1 MIYRQSGK
9 PLRVE
14 IREIRPSRFD
24 DYPETPYISV
34 AGLLALPAFYAV
46 IVAVFRVFAE

>member
-14 IREIRPSRFD
+14 IREIRPRLD
-24 DYPETPYISV
+24 EYPETPYISV
-34 AGLLALPAFYAV
+34 AGLLALPAFYAM
-46 IVAVFRVFAE
+46 IVLVFRLAS